1 MAQDHTP
8 NRTTQPATRAAAHQ
22 SSLSSGIARWPAAQP
37 IAEEAPP
44 ETASGPERQF
54 PEQAWPVLQ
63 RKASGQPVIQRMI
76 RMDMFAADP
85 AFNQI
90 RDIDVLRHFI
100 SYGEVGGHFRFVN
113 NRAQSFKQAVNE
125 FIKTQSVDCDTVRG
139 LWGQLQATD
148 NVETAKGLMR
158 DIAGIINAVK
168 SEIPDHPNAFWTGE
182 GAAESG
188 AAAEAPGTIPQTP
201 ESRQIANG
209 LWDSLNGGNGQL
221 KREVLHETIGHG
233 DKQKE
238 NFMLGVLVF
247 PNRHV
252 MVGVSGQITN
262 LGRLRDFCARYLA
275 TNGFTLEGVYDT
287 NNLTDLARQRYRE
300 SFEQVTGRQA
310 RTFSKEGGDIGNKP
324 GTCAAAVVLG
334 NQDTQRAG
342 NFAERQSAGPG
353 RGKVRL
359 GLTEGFTGKTVTISN
374 RRQPGSEQSWPRA
387 GTNEYD
393 IPSCETCQHQLHRPA
408 LDLVKIDRRALLDSY
423 PHRQQALAEKLEND
437 RMELSDKTAI
447 KPAADEKLSVA
458 DDELRQIQQKLD
470 LVTKQL
476 DKLSG
481 RKRDKEKEL
490 KTIQENNKS
499 TQDTEDTVLTYC
511 KNYLSA
517 QQSADKTFDG
527 MSAYKWWQQFAGLV
541 KLKKGYEH
549 IDTLQRNDYRQYAQK
564 YSDEASQKKAG
575 PQTDKTRSLTQSIQ
589 STQKEIDKIEG
600 DLKGLRATLETKSP
614 DWEKLKNDVVTLEKE
629 IAGLKSSIP
638 HLEAKLPRY
647 EDKIRRETA
656 ALEQLNRS

>member
-1 MAQDHTP
+1 MAQDHIP

-22 SSLSSGIARWPAAQP
+22 SSLSSGIARWPAAQAF
-37 IAEEAPP
+37 AEEVPL

-76 RMDMFAADP
+76 HMDMFAADS

-90 RDIDVLRHFI
+90 SDIGPLRHFI
-100 SYGEVGGHFRFVN
+100 SYGEVGGHFHFVN

-125 FIKTQSVDCDTVRG
+125 FIKTQSVNCDAVRR
-139 LWGQLQATD
+139 LWEQLQATN

-158 DIAGIINAVK
+158 EIAGIINAVK
-168 SEIPDHPNAFWTGE
+168 SQIPDHPNAFWTGE

-209 LWDSLNGGNGQL
+209 LWDRLNADNGQL
-221 KREVLHETIGHG
+221 KREVLHGTIGHG

-262 LGRLRDFCARYLA
+262 LGRLRDFCATYLA

-287 NNLTDLARQRYRE
+287 NNLTDLARRRYRE

-324 GTCAAAVVLG
+324 GTCAAAVLLG

-342 NFAERQSAGPG
+342 NFAERQPAGPG
-353 RGKVRL
+353 LGKVRL

-374 RRQPGSEQSWPRA
+374 RQQPGSEQSWPQA

-408 LDLVKIDRRALLDSY
+408 LDLVKADRIALLESY
-423 PHRQQALAEKLEND
+423 PRRRQDLAEKLEND

-447 KPAADEKLSVA
+447 KPAADERLRIV
-458 DDELRQIQQKLD
+458 DEELRQIKETVGTL
-470 LVTKQL
+470 TKQF
-476 DKLSG
+476 DKLST
-481 RKRDKEKEL
+481 KKKDKERDLKSIKES
-490 KTIQENNKS
+490 NKS
-499 TQDTEDTVLTYC
+499 VQDTDDTVLTYC
-511 KNYLSA
+511 NNYLNA
-517 QQSADKTFDG
+517 QQSADKSFKG
-527 MSAYKWWQQFAGLV
+527 KSSYHWWLQFAGLV

-549 IDTLQRNDYRQYAQK
+549 IDTLQRSDYRQYAQK

-575 PQTDKTRSLTQSIQ
+575 SQTDKTKSLTQSID
-589 STQKEIDKIEG
+589 STQKEIDKIQG
-600 DLKGLRATLETKSP
+600 NLKGLQATLETKLP
-614 DWEKLKNDVVTLEKE
+614 DWEKLKNDVVTLEKD
-629 IAGLKSSIP
+629 IAALKLSIP
-638 HLEAKLPRY
+638 QLEAKLPGY

-656 ALEQLNRS
+656 ALERLDRS